1 MKNLQKESSVVY
13 SYVERIKS
21 DYLMAPTVL
30 ITVILIVALVVLKK
44 FIYISDEKRD
54 EK

>member
-13 SYVERIKS
+13 SYVEKIKD

-30 ITVILIVALVVLKK
+30 IIVILIVALVVLKK

-54 EK
+54 DK